1 MSTPQTTAPDGSAQP
16 VAAGKHPFSGA
27 SFGSWMVLAF
37 LLLIGLYMYADRL
50 IITLQTDAVK
60 AALDLTDFQIGLVQ
74 GLGVALFAAFAGYPI
89 ASLADRFDGR
99 LILAVSIVVWCLAVA
114 GCGLSQNFTQLFLA
128 SAFVGAGEAALLPIT
143 YATIPM
149 LFTGRSRL
157 TANALLT
164 VSGRLASGGVI
175 VLSGLLV
182 ENVGGL
188 QPVLP
193 AQVAAFENWRLAL
206 LVLALPAPVLAIASL
221 MVRLRLKPQDV
232 TLPLQQPAGVMPVRP
247 FLQTHLRTSLGPV
260 YIGVALLVF
269 GASAFGAFLPV
280 VAMRQMGASPSEVGA
295 GVGSATMVSALIAI
309 LLLLGGGGVFMRRL
323 CPAYPVRLLMMTSLL
338 TGIVSL
344 GYLVVA
350 TPQQMYVLMGVTF
363 LFISLGTMAF
373 PTALQDLMPA
383 PLRTRLMAIAIMI
396 NIVFSALAPAVVGL
410 ASDMLGQSGL
420 ALLRA
425 TVIVGVT
432 AMILS
437 AALLAFAGRS
447 YLATSALAR
456 SIEHAEEPRDE

>member
-1 MSTPQTTAPDGSAQP
+1 MSAPQTTAPDGSPQP
-16 VAAGKHPFSGA
+16 VAAGKHAFSGA

-37 LLLIGLYMYADRL
+37 LLLIGLYMYADRP

-193 AQVAAFENWRLAL
+193 AQVAEFENWRLAL

-323 CPAYPVRLLMMTSLL
+323 GPAYPVRLLMMTSLL

-410 ASDMLGQSGL
+410 ASDMLGH
-420 ALLRA
+420 LLRA

>member
-89 ASLADRFDGR
+89 AWLADRFDGR

-193 AQVAAFENWRLAL
+193 AQVAEFENWRLAL

-323 CPAYPVRLLMMTSLL
+323 GPAYPVRLLMMTSLL

-410 ASDMLGQSGL
+410 ASDMLGH
-420 ALLRA
+420 LLRA

>member
-149 LFTGRSRL
+149 LFSGRSRL

-193 AQVAAFENWRLAL
+193 AQVAEFENWRLAL

-323 CPAYPVRLLMMTSLL
+323 GPAYPVRLLMMTSLL

-410 ASDMLGQSGL
+410 ASDMLGH
-420 ALLRA
+420 LLRA

>member
-1 MSTPQTTAPDGSAQP
+1 MSAPQTTAPDGSPQP
-16 VAAGKHPFSGA
+16 VAAGKHAFSGA

-37 LLLIGLYMYADRL
+37 LLLIALYMYADRL

-89 ASLADRFDGR
+89 AWLADRFDGR
-99 LILAVSIVVWCLAVA
+99 LILAVSIVVWGLAVA

-193 AQVAAFENWRLAL
+193 AQVAEFENWRLAL

-280 VAMRQMGASPSEVGA
+280 VAMRQMGASPSDVGA

-309 LLLLGGGGVFMRRL
+309 LLLLGGGGIFMRRL
-323 CPAYPVRLLMMTSLL
+323 GPAYPVRLLMMTSLL

-344 GYLVVA
+344 GYLVVG
-350 TPQQMYVLMGVTF
+350 TPQQMYILMGVTF

>member
-323 CPAYPVRLLMMTSLL
+323 GPAYPVRLLMMTSLL

-410 ASDMLGQSGL
+410 ASDMLGH
-420 ALLRA
+420 LLRA

>member
-193 AQVAAFENWRLAL
+193 AQVAEFENWRLAL

-323 CPAYPVRLLMMTSLL
+323 GPAYPVRLLMMTSLL

-410 ASDMLGQSGL
+410 ASDMLGH
-420 ALLRA
+420 LLRA

>member
-193 AQVAAFENWRLAL
+193 AQVAEFENWRLAL

-260 YIGVALLVF
+260 YIGVALLVL

-323 CPAYPVRLLMMTSLL
+323 GPAYPVRLLMMTSLL

-410 ASDMLGQSGL
+410 ASDMLGH
-420 ALLRA
+420 LLRA